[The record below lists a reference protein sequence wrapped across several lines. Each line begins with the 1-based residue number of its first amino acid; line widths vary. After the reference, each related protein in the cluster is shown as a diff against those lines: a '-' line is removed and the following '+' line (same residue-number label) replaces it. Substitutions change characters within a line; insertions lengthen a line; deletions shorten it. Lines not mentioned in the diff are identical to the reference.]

1 MWRVNEVDRID
12 GTLYHHANGE
22 RVLRHEVTATI
33 DAHDNFAEEQLDEMS
48 FFCVAL

>member
-1 MWRVNEVDRID
+1 MWRVNEVNKND

-48 FFCVAL
+48 VFFVFL